1 MIGFWDFVAMG
12 REQWRGQ
19 RSSLKALFFRVF
31 GTPDTHT
38 RLRNSYVLNQIERLD
53 LSPQSQVLEGG
64 FGRAIVMLSLARRHP
79 DWRLTGIEL
88 DPLMAGDARRVIEQG
103 GYSNVRVVKGN
114 IEELDKKNTYDLVIS
129 IDTMEHI
136 EDDVG
141 FLRSHLRAL
150 KPGGFLVLHVPKR
163 HQEQW
168 RLIPAFRQHQVKG
181 IAREKD
187 EEDARAVYVE
197 GHVRDEYTA
206 EELVQVAEKAG
217 FRIVDL
223 HETIGRWG
231 EVSFELNNLVWPF
244 PPLRYLLA
252 LLTYPLAIPLAYLD
266 LLTSPS
272 RGNSFLLTAT
282 RDRAST

>member
-1 MIGFWDFVAMG
+1 MISFWDFVAMG

-19 RSSLKALFFRVF
+19 RSSLKALFFRVL

-38 RLRNSYVLNQIERLD
+38 RLRNSYVINQIERLD
-53 LSPQSQVLEGG
+53 LPSRSRVLEGG
-64 FGRAIVMLSLARRHP
+64 FGRAIVLLSLARRHP

-88 DPLMAGDARRVIEQG
+88 DPLMAGDARRVIKQS
-103 GYSNVRVVKGN
+103 GYSNVHIVEGD
-114 IEELDKKNTYDLVIS
+114 IEDLDEKRAYDLVIS

-150 KPGGFLVLHVPKR
+150 KPGGVLVLHVPKR

-181 IAREKD
+181 IARDKD
-187 EEDARAVYVE
+187 GEDAREVYVE

-206 EELVQVAEKAG
+206 EELVQVTEKAG
-217 FRIVDL
+217 FRILDMR
-223 HETIGRWG
+223 ETIGRWG
-231 EVSFELNNLVWPF
+231 EISFELNNLLWPF
-244 PPLRYLLA
+244 PPLRYSLA
-252 LLTYPLAIPLAYLD
+252 LLTYPLAVPLAYLD
-266 LLTSPS
+266 LLSSPS
-272 RGNSFLLTAT
+272 RGNSLLLTAM